1 MANKR
6 MGTRLITGTID
17 FLNLPKAAQAL
28 YQQCTN
34 ESDDDGI
41 VDARLIMRVGNF
53 RKRDLEAL
61 ISSGYVRLIN
71 AEKSIVWVT
80 NWQRYNTIKPGRGTP
95 SIYRDDLL
103 RSVPDIKNALFKPK
117 TGKKCRTND
126 SIELESELEL
136 DKSRSELESELEP
149 EPEPDLRLNRMASSS
164 GDFFVEQCP
173 PVMEEYLQNLIYEY
187 GESVYTKIMCVVVLK
202 MFRLRKWCPDT
213 CIELAER
220 FMELNEQ
227 GVNKKWSGDKWQ
239 TMLDKFVSQEM
250 RDDDY
255 MDWVNS
261 AEEEE
266 YDELPFN

>member
-53 RKRDLEAL
+53 RKRDLDAL
-61 ISSGYVRLIN
+61 LNGDYVRLIN
-71 AEKSIVWVT
+71 AKKSIVWVT
-80 NWQRYNTIKPGRGTP
+80 NWQRYNTIKKGRGIP
-95 SIYRDDLL
+95 SVYREDLI
-103 RSVPDIKNALFKPK
+103 RAVPDIKNALFKPK
-117 TGKKCRTND
+117 TDNKWRTND
-126 SIELESELEL
+126 SPELEL
-136 DKSRSELESELEP
+136 ELELEPDKSRSELELESESEL
-149 EPEPDLRLNRMASSS
+149 RLDRMASPS
-164 GDFFVEQCP
+164 GDFFTEQCP

-187 GESVYTKIMCVVVLK
+187 GDSVYTKIMCVVALK

-213 CIELAER
+213 CTELAER

-227 GVNKKWSGDKWQ
+227 GVNKKWSGNKWQ
-239 TMLDKFVSQEM
+239 AMLDKFVSQEM

-266 YDELPFN
+266 YDDLPFE